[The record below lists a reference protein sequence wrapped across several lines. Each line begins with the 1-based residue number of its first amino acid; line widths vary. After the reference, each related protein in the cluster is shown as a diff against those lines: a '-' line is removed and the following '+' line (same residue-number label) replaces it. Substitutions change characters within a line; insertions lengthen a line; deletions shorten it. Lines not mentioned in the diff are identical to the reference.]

1 MIGLC
6 LAFETQNNY
15 GTQLQAYATI
25 KAIQDMG
32 YDVRIIVY
40 HKKYNIKSFILN
52 FKRLFQDK
60 ALIGLIKI
68 IKKRIQL
75 RGDSEFARNYRIRKN
90 SVNEFKKKY
99 FFNLVD
105 TYVGYD
111 NLELGSLNYNVIVS
125 GSDQVWLPSG
135 FPSKFYT
142 MMFVSDKI
150 PKMSYASSFGVS
162 TIPVYHQKEAEEF
175 LKRLDF
181 ISVRELKGK
190 ELVYLHSGRKAE
202 VVVDPT
208 MLLDVKKWIQLCEPV
223 SEGKYI
229 FCYFLGT
236 RRESRIKAQIL
247 SKLTGLK
254 IIVLKHLDEY
264 IKEDDNFGDYSPF
277 DVGPERFISFIRHA
291 EYVLTDSFHGT
302 VFSILFNK
310 KFLTF
315 YRFSNNDKLSK
326 NSRIDGLLTQLGLE
340 DRIFKGGDAFT
351 QINQNIDY
359 KTVQTKLDS
368 MRERSK
374 KFLEDSLFECIN
386 IYDSRNKQK

>member
-15 GTQLQAYATI
+15 GTQLQAYATV
-25 KAIQDMG
+25 KVIQEMG

-40 HKKYNIKSFILN
+40 HKKYDIKSLILN
-52 FKRLFQDK
+52 LKNLFHDN
-60 ALIGLIKI
+60 ALLGLMKS

-75 RGDSEFARNYRIRKN
+75 RGNSEFAINYKIRKKTID
-90 SVNEFKKKY
+90 EFKKKY

-105 TYVGYD
+105 TYEGYES
-111 NLELGSLNYNVIVS
+111 LKLGSWNYNAIVT

-142 MMFVSDKI
+142 MMFVPDII

-175 LKRLDF
+175 LKRLEY

-190 ELVYLHSGRKAE
+190 ELVFLHAGREAE

-208 MLLDVKKWIQLCEPV
+208 MLIDVKKWIELCEPV
-223 SEGKYI
+223 SDEKYI

-236 RRESRIKAQIL
+236 RREARIKAQML
-247 SKLTGLK
+247 SELTGLK

-277 DVGPERFISFIRHA
+277 DVGPERFISYIRHA

-315 YRFSNNDKLSK
+315 YRFTNDDKLSK
-326 NSRIDGLLTQLGLE
+326 NSRIDGLLTQLGIE
-340 DRIFKGGDAFT
+340 DRIYKGGDVLT
-351 QINQNIDY
+351 QIKQDIDY
-359 KTVQTKLDS
+359 KNVQTKLDS
-368 MRERSK
+368 MREKSRK
-374 KFLEDSLFECIN
+374 YLEDSLFECIN
-386 IYDSRNKQK
+386 IYDSRNKQE